1 LRSDREALHKTPTAL
16 IYSSKLYDLKL
27 SEISIFF
34 DQEKNNNLD
43 LNENMIKAFDHFIDC
58 LNLFFDMSDITSVE
72 DCRIKTFGSVT
83 LNNGAILRAINKFHN
98 RPWFSNIAIAMNDA
112 ELFEYQSDSGT
123 CYAQVY
129 VDHNIILNDCVYRCR
144 R

>member
-83 LNNGAILRAINKFHN
+83 LNNGAILHAINKFHN
-98 RPWFSNIAIAMNDA
+98 RP
-112 ELFEYQSDSGT
+112 
-123 CYAQVY
+123 
-129 VDHNIILNDCVYRCR
+129 
-144 R
+144 